1 MSAAVSLEITVED
14 YLRAEAEAPERHAF
28 HDGEIFAMAGGSTVH
43 ALLAVEV
50 GARLSV
56 GLAGKPCAALSGD
69 QRIHVDR
76 GNVSYADVVV
86 LCPPI
91 ERPPNDRHGVT
102 NPTAIV
108 EVLSPSTEGWDRGPK
123 FALYKRLPSLV
134 HYVLVAQDYWQID
147 HFRRMDD
154 GSWRMT
160 SHGPGDEVDLDTL
173 GVRFKVD
180 EVYAKVEAFGGPGR
194 DATPRG
200 PGRESAVG

>member
-1 MSAAVSLEITVED
+1 MSAAVSLDITVDD
-14 YLRAEAEAPERHAF
+14 YLRAEADAPERHVF
-28 HDGEIFAMAGGSTVH
+28 HDGEVFAMAGGSTIH
-43 ALLAVEV
+43 ALLGTRV
-50 GARLSV
+50 ARLI
-56 GLAGKPCAALSGD
+56 GNALDGKPCDAVGSD

-76 GNVSYADVVV
+76 ANVSYADVVV

-123 FALYKRLPSLV
+123 FALYKRIPSLV

-160 SHGPGDEVDLDTL
+160 SHGPGDEVVLDSL
-173 GVRFKVD
+173 DVRFKVD

-200 PGRESAVG
+200 PARSSDGT